1 MSRHEQYNP
10 SDQELI
16 EILHSYW
23 TVEAI
28 GFRAA
33 RSAVERAKH
42 LRQADCYMDEYN
54 DIIREQAGRNAGDP

>member
-42 LRQADCYMDEYN
+42 LRQADAYLDEYN
-54 DIIREQAGRNAGDP
+54 AIRGEKAAHDASNP